1 MYVITIHFE
10 KSHPKTFIAIHINY
24 TTTNN
29 DHFEKKC
36 YRETLEER
44 DMDIHATNTNIST
57 AANTTTIL
65 PDDEDDDEH
74 LWEHETATLNP
85 NTPMHDPDRLLM
97 YNKANYDDDYDDEND
112 DAEEEDF
119 HAKSHSLYAT
129 GAAVV
134 FAVGGMGYMAH
145 KLIMDDDDEVDDA
158 AAIVEH
164 SGGNLPGPQD
174 GGQTTTTTTTA
185 TSAPQPPSSQPPPP
199 TQALQQM
206 ACQAAANAAGSAGAG
221 ASAAAGAVAVGVG
234 VAAA

>member
-119 HAKSHSLYAT
+119 HAKSHSCMLPALRLCLRW
-129 GAAVV
+129 
-134 FAVGGMGYMAH
+134 VGWDTWH
-145 KLIMDDDDEVDDA
+145 I
-158 AAIVEH
+158 
-164 SGGNLPGPQD
+164 NLSW
-174 GGQTTTTTTTA
+174 TTMMK
-185 TSAPQPPSSQPPPP
+185 SMMLLP
-199 TQALQQM
+199 L
-206 ACQAAANAAGSAGAG
+206 
-221 ASAAAGAVAVGVG
+221 
-234 VAAA
+234 